1 MVSKGLSC
9 CLVPVAI
16 DKLTEKAQV
25 SEDGTMV
32 CLQHNT
38 HSPQIT
44 ADQNTHTLQPQTAG
58 DQHKRSLQSADTNTS
73 GIAGASDT
81 ESNSGRDNEVRA
93 LIGETHE
100 PSSLESN
107 PWGNDL
113 VNYEHVSGQ
122 NIYRMQLLSDMI
134 L

>member
-32 CLQHNT
+32 CLQHMTTDQNAHSPQHT
-38 HSPQIT
+38 HSPQSSA
-44 ADQNTHTLQPQTAG
+44 AD
-58 DQHKRSLQSADTNTS
+58 TS

-93 LIGETHE
+93 LNVETYE
-100 PSSLESN
+100 RSSLESKSC
-107 PWGNDL
+107 GNHL
-113 VNYEHVSGQ
+113 E
-122 NIYRMQLLSDMI
+122 
-134 L
+134 